1 MTTTSSAHA
10 PARLRASAW
19 HAAGSALTGLVRR
32 AIRHLEYGRAVRA
45 LMALDDY
52 TLKDIGL
59 DRGSI
64 RAAVYE
70 GGDRPRR

>member
-10 PARLRASAW
+10 PARDRASAW
-19 HAAGSALTGLVRR
+19 HVAGSTLTGLVRR
-32 AIRHLEYGRAVRA
+32 AIRHLEYARAVRA

-52 TLKDIGL
+52 ALKDIGL
-59 DRGSI
+59 DRGAI
-64 RAAVYE
+64 RGAVYG